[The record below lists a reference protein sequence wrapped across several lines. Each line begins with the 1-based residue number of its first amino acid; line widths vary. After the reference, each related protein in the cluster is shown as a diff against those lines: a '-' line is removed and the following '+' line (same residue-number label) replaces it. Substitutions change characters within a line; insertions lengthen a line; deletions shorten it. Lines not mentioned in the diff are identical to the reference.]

1 MEKSSRKN
9 RDILI
14 ALVLVGVVIAA
25 AGGYFLSRHFFEKY
39 LTYEDQMYGI
49 KISHP
54 AGWSKAFEHKIIKEN
69 QVINLIA
76 FRTPDAKPGEIGN
89 FVNIVAY
96 MVPQGLLLQKSME
109 QELADMKNFYRGFK
123 LVESGDTTLGGLP
136 AHRFVYTFS
145 QDGIEYK
152 KLQIHVLKGQQG
164 YALGY
169 LQDSKNFGWYMRQVD
184 KMIKSFVFTK
194 P

>member
-1 MEKSSRKN
+1 MEKSTRKN

-14 ALVLVGVVIAA
+14 ALVLVGIVVVG
-25 AGGYFLSRHFFEKY
+25 AGSYFLSRHFFEKY
-39 LTYEDQMYGI
+39 LPYEDQMYGI

-54 AGWSKAFEHKIIKEN
+54 AAWSQAFEHQTIKEN

-76 FRTPDAKPGEIGN
+76 FRTPNAKPGDIGN

-96 MVPQGLLLQKSME
+96 TVPQGLSLKESME
-109 QELADMKNFYRGFK
+109 RELADMRIFYHGFQ
-123 LVESGDTTLGGLP
+123 LVESSDTTLGGFP

-145 QDGIEYK
+145 QNGIEYK
-152 KLQIHVLKGQQG
+152 KLQIHVLKGPQG

-169 LQDSKNFGWYMRQVD
+169 LQEAKNYRWYLRQME
-184 KMIKSFVFTK
+184 KMIKSFEFTK